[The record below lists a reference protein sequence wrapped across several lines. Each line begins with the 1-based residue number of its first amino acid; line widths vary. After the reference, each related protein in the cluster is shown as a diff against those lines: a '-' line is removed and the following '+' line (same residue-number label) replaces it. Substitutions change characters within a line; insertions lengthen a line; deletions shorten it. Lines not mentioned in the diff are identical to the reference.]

1 MYWWQYILFP
11 FALLFDLIT
20 KFRNF
25 LFDRQIKKSTEFDA
39 NIVLIGNLAIGGTGK
54 TPMVDFLIRY
64 FHVNGKKVATMSRGY
79 GRKTYGFRL
88 AGPVENSD
96 TLGDEPYMYH
106 DKYKGAVAVAVGGD
120 RDLAIAELLAR
131 KPETEV
137 ILMDDGFQNR
147 GVKPSI
153 SIVLSTYDNIFTK
166 DFVLPSGRLR
176 ESRIGAKRADVV
188 IVTKCPEHLNDAD
201 MARIRMEIS
210 AYTEAQIFF
219 MATIY
224 EPLLP
229 IFENNLPQH
238 SKVVAIS
245 GMAYPEPFEKYLRS
259 KYSVKLA
266 HNYRDHYR
274 YSLQD
279 VKDIARELKEG
290 ISMICTEKDKVK
302 LQSFASLKEHSCYY
316 QPISMRFLRDEA
328 LFFELL
334 ESKLIFDV
342 EETI

>member
-25 LFDRQIKKSTEFDA
+25 LFDRKIKKSTKFEA

-64 FHVNGKKVATMSRGY
+64 FHENGKKVATMSRGY

-88 AGPVENSD
+88 AGSMENAD

-106 DKYKGAVAVAVGGD
+106 AKYRGAVAVAVGGD

-147 GVKPSI
+147 GVKPSL
-153 SIVLSTYDNIFTK
+153 SIVLSTYDNLFTK

-176 ESRIGAKRADVV
+176 ESRRGASRADIV
-188 IVTKCPEHLNDAD
+188 IVTKCPEYLNDAD
-201 MARIRMEIS
+201 MASTRMKINV
-210 AYTEAQIFF
+210 YTDAQIFF
-219 MATIY
+219 MTTIY

-229 IFENNLPQH
+229 IFDNNLPLNN
-238 SKVVAIS
+238 KVVAIS
-245 GMAYPEPFEKYLRS
+245 GMANPEPFEKHLRS
-259 KYSVKLA
+259 QYSVKLA

-279 VKDIARELKEG
+279 VKDIASELKEG

-302 LQSFASLKEHSCYY
+302 LQVFEILMGHSCYY